1 MSDLDFHSSY
11 RVFAEA
17 LEALAAGADQQC
29 EAMGDFNVA
38 WELKDDVQAGK
49 YLIGQG
55 HLDSAQE
62 AWISTLVCALDAV
75 PANKLPAGAGRESNL
90 AAMQHPSWIPLR
102 VLAAIALDALSAATA
117 GNVRYLGLQ

>member
-17 LEALAAGADQQC
+17 LEMLAGEPEQQC

-55 HLDSAQE
+55 RLDAAQE
-62 AWISTLVCALDAV
+62 AWISTVVCALEAV
-75 PANKLPAGAGRESNL
+75 PADTLPAGAGRELNL
-90 AAMQHPSWIPLR
+90 TAMRHPSWVPIR
-102 VLAAIALDALSAATA
+102 VLAASALDALSAATA
-117 GNVRYLGLQ
+117 GNARNLGLQ